1 VRFDSAAPW
10 AYRGACN
17 SKREDAVSYR
27 IMVMFIRGRRQ
38 LADSDVHNRP
48 TPKKGD
54 KIVAICNGKIVRVLA
69 RKVTMQSPIDQV
81 DADEF

>member
-1 VRFDSAAPW
+1 
-10 AYRGACN
+10 
-17 SKREDAVSYR
+17 VSYR
-27 IMVMFIRGRRQ
+27 ITVTLIRGHRR
-38 LADSDVHNRP
+38 LADSDVHDRP

-54 KIVAICNGKIVRVLA
+54 KIVAICNGKIVRALA